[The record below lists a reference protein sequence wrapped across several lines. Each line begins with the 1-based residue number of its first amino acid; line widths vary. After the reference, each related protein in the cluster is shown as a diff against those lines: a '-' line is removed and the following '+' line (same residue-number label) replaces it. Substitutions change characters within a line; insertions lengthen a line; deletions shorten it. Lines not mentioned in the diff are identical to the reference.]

1 MGAPSIGAA
10 EWFPG
15 SAVIAQPPSRDKQ
28 VHRLVKLNFL
38 EEIGGVKTARREA
51 ESLLLAKALLNNK
64 RVSVKDEARMLKL
77 VKKNKV
83 LLRAANLLFLPQE
96 SIDEAKKDAAEAFD
110 LYDEMS
116 EFFAKREVDFVAIKS
131 FDSLPDIG
139 HDIDLLVPSATQLSK
154 AENILLNEYKVKP
167 QGLTHCD
174 RLLGKFSCFLP
185 GYKHDFEL
193 YPTISQ
199 LGEVHLDP
207 VEVLRSRRK
216 IMLEGREVWMT
227 SDSDRVLIRVI
238 HAMFRHNFL
247 KLSDILDFLK
257 LIETANRDEVLQ
269 KIDNARIGDAFIF
282 YLASMDRFLKSCQ
295 VENSRFLDL
304 QKLAEVRFGR
314 DRLSFLRRDR
324 LVLPYRIPTV
334 AIILL
339 FLLKGAREAA
349 QKRWR
354 SSLSC
359 LAAPS
364 LIILDF
370 LSAAVRAGGRGGVW

>member
-1 MGAPSIGAA
+1 
-10 EWFPG
+10 
-15 SAVIAQPPSRDKQ
+15 
-28 VHRLVKLNFL
+28 VKLNFL
-38 EEIGGVKTARREA
+38 EEIGGVKTARGEA
-51 ESLLLAKALLNNK
+51 ESLLLARALLRNNK
-64 RVSVKDEARMLKL
+64 ASVKDEARMLKL

-83 LLRAANLLFLPQE
+83 LLRAADLVLLPQE
-96 SIDEAKKDAAEAFD
+96 AVDEARKDAAEAFD
-110 LYDEMS
+110 LYDQMS
-116 EFFAKREVDFVAIKS
+116 AVFTKHGVDFVAIKS

-139 HDIDLLVPSATQLSK
+139 HDIDLLVPSATQLTQIEK
-154 AENILLNEYKVKP
+154 ILLSEYKASP

-185 GYKHDFEL
+185 EYKHDFEL

-207 VEVLRSRRK
+207 VEVLHYRRK
-216 IMLEGREVWMT
+216 VILEGREVWMT

-257 LIETANRDEVLQ
+257 LIETADREEVLQ
-269 KIDNARIGDAFIF
+269 KIDNARIGDAFVF
-282 YLASMDRFLKSCQ
+282 YLASINRFLKSCQ
-295 VENSRFLDL
+295 AENSRFLDL
-304 QKLAEVRFGR
+304 QKLAVVRFGR

-349 QKRWR
+349 QKRWK

>member
-1 MGAPSIGAA
+1 M
-10 EWFPG
+10 
-15 SAVIAQPPSRDKQ
+15 VQ
-28 VHRLVKLNFL
+28 RLVKLNFL

-51 ESLLLAKALLNNK
+51 ESILLARALLKNR
-64 RVSVKDEARMLKL
+64 RVQVKDEKRMLKL
-77 VKKNKV
+77 VQKNKV
-83 LLRAANLLFLPQE
+83 LLRAADLLLIPR
-96 SIDEAKKDAAEAFD
+96 DVVDDAKKDVAEAFD
-110 LYDEMS
+110 LYDQMS
-116 EFFAKREVDFVAIKS
+116 DVFAKHGVHFVAIKS
-131 FDSLPDIG
+131 FDSLPDVG
-139 HDIDLLVPSATQLSK
+139 HDIDLLVPSAEQLSL
-154 AENILLNEYKVKP
+154 AERFLVDEYKVLP

-199 LGEVHLDP
+199 LGEFHLDP
-207 VEVLRSRRK
+207 AEVLRHRRK
-216 IMLEGREVWMT
+216 VVVEGREAWMT

-257 LIETANRDEVLQ
+257 LIETANNDEVLR

-282 YLASMDRFLKSCQ
+282 YLASIDRFLESCQ
-295 VENSRFLDL
+295 VENSHFLDL
-304 QKLAEVRFGR
+304 QKLAKQRFGR

-349 QKRWR
+349 HKRWR

-359 LAAPS
+359 LAAPP